1 MGASADRVRN
11 ISLVRKI
18 RLEDVCSV
26 GFDAVEEVIVGWVEQ
41 FGDGRHVIAAVAEP
55 FFSRRSSVS
64 SLAVGSRTHPGQ
76 SWRRV
81 WMRETRRLSLG
92 MSRSDVVGVPCER
105 STCIAYSKLL
115 HDDSSIVTWSFNL
128 ALTLT
133 QVSIQ
138 LSVRFH
144 TAAEAKSPVYDC
156 LVLYDD
162 ARMETSL

>member
-1 MGASADRVRN
+1 
-11 ISLVRKI
+11 
-18 RLEDVCSV
+18 
-26 GFDAVEEVIVGWVEQ
+26 
-41 FGDGRHVIAAVAEP
+41 
-55 FFSRRSSVS
+55 
-64 SLAVGSRTHPGQ
+64 
-76 SWRRV
+76 
-81 WMRETRRLSLG
+81 

-156 LVLYDD
+156 LVPYDD